1 MKWLNYSE
9 NRVKRFFGFGYISIK
24 HRRAA
29 SVINTH
35 HVIKKECY
43 YIGQAHGREEGK
55 KKESQK
61 FNWSRNPVIGRNR
74 NRQFKS
80 IQSDLGKR
88 CFSRDNN
95 NKPYRSRSSLFLLLL
110 FIHEGNLLYNRVI
123 FITWSVP

>member
-55 KKESQK
+55 K
-61 FNWSRNPVIGRNR
+61 RNLKSLIGREIPWLVGTETDNLNR
-74 NRQFKS
+74 FNPTLEKDVFLAIIIINR
-80 IQSDLGKR
+80 IEAGPR
-88 CFSRDNN
+88 CS
-95 NKPYRSRSSLFLLLL
+95 YYYY
-110 FIHEGNLLYNRVI
+110 LYTKEI
-123 FITWSVP
+123 YYIIG